1 MQLQKSIFHNEF
13 KTKLIKRLY
22 GHSSLTVSDL
32 SRGIGKSIPFTTS
45 LVNEMVE
52 EGILSENGLA
62 ESKGG
67 RRAQLFSFTKN
78 IFYTIGVSINQ
89 FHTTIAIFN
98 LRGEQVGDSWS
109 QNIQLN
115 KTGEDLIQL
124 GEFLNTCIEESALS
138 KNQILGIGIGMPGFI
153 DVNLGI
159 NHSFLNSKNKSLVYY
174 LEELTNFPVFIDNDS
189 SLIGLAE
196 HRFGSAQGR
205 ENALVVNIGWGVG
218 LGIII
223 LNKVFRGN
231 NGYAGEFSH
240 IPLFENHK
248 ICSCGK
254 TGCLE
259 TETSMNVL
267 LEKAAKGIAEG
278 ANTRL
283 PAKLPEDKTRAVKLI
298 FEALEEGDHFSIEL
312 MKQIGLNLGRGLSIL
327 IHLFNPG
334 LIVLSGFGSAP
345 GRFLWAS
352 VQQAINEGSIAKLA
366 EDTEIK
372 ISELGESAELI
383 GSAALVI
390 ERIEELKEKRH
401 KDYWD

>member
-1 MQLQKSIFHNEF
+1 MQTSILHNEF
-13 KTKLIKRLY
+13 KTKLIKKLY
-22 GHSSLTVSDL
+22 GHTSLTVSDL
-32 SRGIGKSIPFTTS
+32 SQRIGKSIPFTTS

-67 RRAQLFSFTKN
+67 RRAQLFSFTKD
-78 IFYTIGVSINQ
+78 IFYTMAVSINQ
-89 FHTTIAIFN
+89 FHTTIAVFDLN
-98 LRGEQVGDSWS
+98 GEPVGESWS
-109 QNIQLN
+109 KNIQLS
-115 KTGEDLIQL
+115 KSGEDLIEL
-124 GEFLNTCIEESALS
+124 GEFLNDCIKESALP
-138 KNQILGIGIGMPGFI
+138 KNQILGIGIGMPGFV
-153 DVNLGI
+153 DVNLGV
-159 NHSFLNSKNKSLVYY
+159 NHSFLNSKNKSLVHY
-174 LEELTNFPVFIDNDS
+174 LEILTGLPVFIDNDS

-196 HRFGSAQGR
+196 HRFGSAKGR
-205 ENALVVNIGWGVG
+205 ENALVINIGWGVG

-254 TGCLE
+254 VGCLE

-267 LEKAAKGIAEG
+267 LEKAAEGIAAG
-278 ANTRL
+278 VNTRL
-283 PAKLPEDKTRAVKLI
+283 PDQLPEDKTSAVKLI
-298 FEALEEGDHFSIEL
+298 FKALEEGDHFSIEL
-312 MKQIGLNLGRGLSIL
+312 MKHIGLNLGRGLAIL

-334 LIVLSGFGSAP
+334 LIVLSGFGSTP

-352 VQQAINEGSIAKLA
+352 VQQAINEGSISKLA
-366 EDTEIK
+366 EDTEIR

-383 GSAALVI
+383 GAAALVI
-390 ERIEELKEKRH
+390 ERIEELKEK
-401 KDYWD
+401 KTLKS